1 MSSKRKFKRR
11 NPAPV
16 AGFKYERMCQ
26 AVSEQAIYRVL
37 AVAIDIIWN
46 DFGGLQ
52 RRSNRLKFFA
62 DNFRER
68 LEKIDQGF
76 TPAQQAAMDELQR
89 QAGYSVIYIPE
100 TKKEA
105 VK

>member
-1 MSSKRKFKRR
+1 MSSKRKLKRR

-37 AVAIDIIWN
+37 AVAIDILWN

-52 RRSNRLKFFA
+52 RKDQRLKLSTRA
-62 DNFRER
+62 LRRRSRQPWMSCSAR
-68 LEKIDQGF
+68 LGI
-76 TPAQQAAMDELQR
+76 A
-89 QAGYSVIYIPE
+89 
-100 TKKEA
+100 
-105 VK
+105 

>member
-1 MSSKRKFKRR
+1 MSSKRKLKRR

-37 AVAIDIIWN
+37 AVAIDILWN

-52 RRSNRLKFFA
+52 RKDQRLKFFA
-62 DNFRER
+62 ETFRER
-68 LEKIDQGF
+68 LEVVDQGF
-76 TPAQQAAMDELQR
+76 TPSQQVWWAVLFSLKFTKSSQR
-89 QAGYSVIYIPE
+89 RE
-100 TKKEA
+100 KKR
-105 VK
+105 

>member
-1 MSSKRKFKRR
+1 MSSKRKLKRR

-37 AVAIDIIWN
+37 AVAIDILWN

-52 RRSNRLKFFA
+52 RKDQRLKFFA
-62 DNFRER
+62 ETFRER
-68 LEKIDQGF
+68 LEVV
-76 TPAQQAAMDELQR
+76 TRVLRRRSR
-89 QAGYSVIYIPE
+89 QLWMSCSARLGI
-100 TKKEA
+100 A
-105 VK
+105 